1 MKPSNLV
8 TPRTLSECHWTP
20 GYQSLSSGKNETIGE
35 IIAGYVLAVV
45 IGCGLAAILVV
56 WWSS

>member
-8 TPRTLSECHWTP
+8 TPRTLNECHWTP
-20 GYQSLSSGKNETIGE
+20 GYQSLSSGKNKSIG
-35 IIAGYVLAVV
+35 GYVLAFA
-45 IGCGLAAILVV
+45 IGVGIAVLLLA